1 MKTFAL
7 IGYPLGHSMSPVI
20 HKELMKA
27 AKIEGSYELIEISPE
42 KLADRFEDLK
52 KFDGF
57 NVTIPHKINIIPFLD
72 KVNERAELFGAV
84 NTVKVDEETTGYNT
98 DCFGFLRALEMAD
111 IKLEGS
117 TLVCGAGGVARMFAF
132 ECALADCN
140 LTIAVRDDDIEAGNK
155 IKDEIKEKLGKDAKV
170 IKLSEVSDGYD
181 LIING
186 TPLGMYPNV
195 NSCVLGEEIIAKSKA
210 VFDAVYNP
218 EETLFIKYAK
228 KAGLKYSNGLPMLVW
243 QAAVS
248 EEIWFD
254 ADFTFEDI
262 KRVIE
267 ITKKE
272 MKKKMNIA
280 LCGFMGC
287 GKTCIGKELAKAT
300 GKKLVDT
307 DELIEKEQGIT
318 ISQIFAENGEN
329 YFRDLEF
336 EMCKKVAG
344 MKNAVISTGGG
355 AMTFQRNADA
365 IKKGSVVVFIDTDFE
380 IICKRVGDGA
390 TRPLFKNRENA
401 KRLYDERKE
410 KYIAAADITVNG
422 NERPAKIVSEI
433 IKQCSNIKY

>member
-20 HKELMKA
+20 HKELMKTA
-27 AKIEGSYELIEISPE
+27 GIDGSYELIEIAPE
-42 KLADRFEDLK
+42 NLADKFEELK

-57 NVTIPHKINIIPFLD
+57 NVTIPHKISIIPFLD

-84 NTVKVDEETTGYNT
+84 NTVKVGKEITGYNT

-111 IKLEGS
+111 IKLGGS

-140 LTIAVRDDDIEAGNK
+140 LTIAVRDDDLAAGNK
-155 IKDEIKEKLGKDAKV
+155 IKNESKEKLGKNAEV

-186 TPLGMYPNV
+186 TPLGMRPNV
-195 NSCVLGEEIIAKSKA
+195 NTCVLSEEIIAKSKA

-243 QAAVS
+243 QAAVA

-262 KRVIE
+262 ERVIE

-272 MKKKMNIA
+272 LNK
-280 LCGFMGC
+280 
-287 GKTCIGKELAKAT
+287 
-300 GKKLVDT
+300 
-307 DELIEKEQGIT
+307 
-318 ISQIFAENGEN
+318 
-329 YFRDLEF
+329 
-336 EMCKKVAG
+336 
-344 MKNAVISTGGG
+344 
-355 AMTFQRNADA
+355 
-365 IKKGSVVVFIDTDFE
+365 
-380 IICKRVGDGA
+380 
-390 TRPLFKNRENA
+390 
-401 KRLYDERKE
+401 
-410 KYIAAADITVNG
+410 
-422 NERPAKIVSEI
+422 
-433 IKQCSNIKY
+433 

>member
-20 HKELMKA
+20 HKELMKTA
-27 AKIEGSYELIEISPE
+27 GIEGSYELIEIAPE
-42 KLADRFEDLK
+42 NLADKFEELK

-57 NVTIPHKINIIPFLD
+57 NVTIPHKISIIPFLD

-84 NTVKVDEETTGYNT
+84 NTVKVGKEITGYNT

-132 ECALADCN
+132 ECALANCN
-140 LTIAVRDDDIEAGNK
+140 VTIAVRDDDLAAGNK
-155 IKDEIKEKLGKDAKV
+155 IKDEIKEKLGKNAKV
-170 IKLSEVSDGYD
+170 IKVSEVSDGYD

-186 TPLGMYPNV
+186 TPLGMHPNV
-195 NSCVLGEEIIAKSKA
+195 NTCVLSEKIIAKSKA

-243 QAAVS
+243 QAAVA

-262 KRVIE
+262 ERVIE

-272 MKKKMNIA
+272 LNK
-280 LCGFMGC
+280 
-287 GKTCIGKELAKAT
+287 
-300 GKKLVDT
+300 
-307 DELIEKEQGIT
+307 
-318 ISQIFAENGEN
+318 
-329 YFRDLEF
+329 
-336 EMCKKVAG
+336 
-344 MKNAVISTGGG
+344 
-355 AMTFQRNADA
+355 
-365 IKKGSVVVFIDTDFE
+365 
-380 IICKRVGDGA
+380 
-390 TRPLFKNRENA
+390 
-401 KRLYDERKE
+401 
-410 KYIAAADITVNG
+410 
-422 NERPAKIVSEI
+422 
-433 IKQCSNIKY
+433 